1 MHAYVR
7 KILALGCVSAALV
20 LALATAMVGGYY
32 FVEPGLP
39 DAEELRDVPLQVP
52 LTVYSRD
59 GRLLAQLGE
68 KRRTPVAFEDI
79 PPIMVQAILAAEDDR
94 FFDHPGF
101 DYQGLLRAAI
111 NYLTTGSRA
120 QGGST
125 ITQQLARD
133 YFLTRT
139 RQFVRKFKEII
150 IATRI
155 ETEFSKEE
163 ILELYLNKIF
173 LGQRAYGVVAAAEV
187 YFGKELG
194 DLTVAEAAVIAGI
207 PKGPSVLNP
216 VSNLAGSL
224 GRRKYVLRR
233 MNELGFIDAEQHAA
247 ATIEPLVARRHGPQV
262 QLQAPYV
269 AEMVRREMLERFG
282 DEAYTL
288 GYRVTTSIDS
298 RLQRSANAAVRRGL
312 LEYDRRHGF
321 RGPIGSL
328 DPLALVLPQDGAAE
342 GVDELAARDAH
353 LEGLLGDYQRVGDL
367 VPAVVLSVD
376 AELAQVFVAGAG
388 DAELTFESMEWAK
401 PALGG
406 GYFGKPPQGVD
417 EVLQPG
423 AVIQVAQ
430 DSSDA
435 TWQLA
440 QTPEAQS
447 AFVAMDPQD
456 GAVVALVGGFD
467 YFASKYNRATQ
478 ARRQPGSA
486 FKPFVYSAALDNGF
500 TPATLIADSPVVFD
514 SKELESVWRPQN
526 YNRSFGGEMMLRE
539 ALVNSKNLV
548 SVRVILKVGP
558 GVAARHIREF
568 GFDDAALPVNP
579 GLALGAGN
587 LTPVDLARGYS
598 VFANRGFRVSDY
610 LIQRIE
616 NVAGEVLFEA
626 QPIRVCADCEVAAA
640 AAAESEPVLIS
651 DPTDL
656 YPPRKIAP
664 RVIDPTNAYLMNDMM
679 LNVVRRGTGIGAF
692 RALGRL
698 DIGGK
703 TGTSND
709 QRDAWFAGFNADL
722 VGISWVGFDQ
732 ERPLGPGEQGG
743 RTALPA
749 WTHFMADALAGVEE
763 KPNRRP
769 PGLVDVRIN
778 PENGLVTSARN
789 SRGQFVTFRIGEVP
803 PREQQED
810 ADPYRDLRRPP
821 PADPSNPPDSAL
833 PEGLVMSPQ
842 AEDEDDERLF

>member
-1 MHAYVR
+1 MRTYVR
-7 KILALGCVSAALV
+7 KTLALGCVSAALT

-59 GRLLAQLGE
+59 GRLMAQLGE
-68 KRRTPVAFEDI
+68 KRRTPVAFDDI
-79 PPIMVQAILAAEDDR
+79 PLVMVQAILAAEDDR

-139 RQFVRKFKEII
+139 RKFVRKFKEII

-173 LGQRAYGVVAAAEV
+173 LGQRAYGVVAAAQV
-187 YFGKELG
+187 YFGKELA

-216 VSNLAGSL
+216 VSNREGSL

-233 MNELGFIDAEQHAA
+233 MNELGFIDPEEYGAA
-247 ATIEPLVARRHGPQV
+247 SMEPLIARRHGPQV

-269 AEMVRREMLERFG
+269 AELVRREMLERFG
-282 DEAYTL
+282 DDAYTQ

-312 LEYDRRHGF
+312 LEYDRRHGY
-321 RGPIGSL
+321 RGPTDSL
-328 DPLALVLPQDGAAE
+328 DPMVLELPE
-342 GVDELAARDAH
+342 GGTTSQVDEIAARDSH
-353 LEGLLGDYQRVGDL
+353 LEELLGDYQRVGDL

-376 AELAQVFVAGAG
+376 RELADVYVAGAG
-388 DAELTFESMEWAK
+388 PAQLTFESMEWAK

-406 GYFGKPPQGVD
+406 GYFGKPPKGVD

-430 DSSDA
+430 ASSGA
-435 TWQLA
+435 AWQLA
-440 QTPEAQS
+440 QTPEAQA

-456 GAVVALVGGFD
+456 GAVAALVGGFD

-514 SKELESVWRPQN
+514 SKELESVWKPQN

-539 ALVNSKNLV
+539 ALVKSKNLV

-558 GVAARHIREF
+558 GVAARHIRKF

-626 QPIRVCADCEVAAA
+626 EPIRVCAECELALAE
-640 AAAESEPVLIS
+640 AAESEPVLIS
-651 DPTDL
+651 DPMDL

-732 ERPLGPGEQGG
+732 ERPLGVGEQGG

-749 WTHFMADALAGVEE
+749 WTHFMAEALAGVAE
-763 KPNRRP
+763 KPNVRP

-778 PENGLVTSARN
+778 PDNGLVTSARN

-803 PREQQED
+803 PREEQQD
-810 ADPYRDLRRPP
+810 TDPYGNLPQLP
-821 PADPSNPPDSAL
+821 VEATDPSL
-833 PEGLVMSPQ
+833 PEGLVMGPQ
-842 AEDEDDERLF
+842 AADEESERLF